1 MARAPGGSGNNGGSF
16 LGVLKST
23 EYKEEAVAVVK
34 WLMSPQNQLEYYLN
48 LDLFPSI
55 VETLESDELAQPDP
69 FYGEQVVTDVFS
81 ESAQNVPNTYY
92 GELYTKFHRIFSDE
106 ITMIERGNKDPEL
119 AWQDVQKKIERELS
133 RQSY

>member
-92 GELYTKFHRIFSDE
+92 GELYTKFHRIFF
-106 ITMIERGNKDPEL
+106 
-119 AWQDVQKKIERELS
+119 
-133 RQSY
+133 